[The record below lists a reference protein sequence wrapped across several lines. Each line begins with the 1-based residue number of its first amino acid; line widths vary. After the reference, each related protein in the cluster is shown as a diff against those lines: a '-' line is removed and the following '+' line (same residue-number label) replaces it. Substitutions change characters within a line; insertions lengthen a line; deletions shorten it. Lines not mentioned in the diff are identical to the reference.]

1 MHVMQEI
8 EELTLDLQNKPMRR
22 LISFLPLLILLIS
35 PVHAQPFEQGDNE
48 PNSQKNRDEIALLKQ
63 QVAGLTE
70 RLDGVTTLIEGFNGV
85 IQELKQPKQSPLLE
99 ETQMRFDVL
108 EAKVAL
114 LSKGNLSELPDS
126 DNETNQSKKKE
137 EPKIEP
143 KKEPVSKLSTIPTS
157 KLYSQGV
164 RLFLKHKYSDAEE
177 RFTITKTKNYKPAA
191 SNYYLGEIAYSTHK
205 YSNAISYF
213 KKSIQL
219 YDEASYNDMLLLH
232 TAISLEKIGDKEQAK
247 NFYQTLIQSY
257 PDASTASIAKENLKK
272 L

>member
-1 MHVMQEI
+1 MIVMQEI
-8 EELTLDLQNKPMRR
+8 EELILDSKNKTMKIP
-22 LISFLPLLILLIS
+22 ISFLILLLSIS
-35 PVHAQPFEQGDNE
+35 FAQAELLEQGDNE
-48 PNSQKNRDEIALLKQ
+48 PSSQKNRDEISLLKQ

-85 IQELKQPKQSPLLE
+85 IQELKQPKETILSE
-99 ETQMRFDVL
+99 ETQLRFNVL

-126 DNETNQSKKKE
+126 DNEVNQTKKKEE

-143 KKEPVSKLSTIPTS
+143 KKEPVSKLSTLPTS

-164 RLFLKHKYSDAEE
+164 RLFLKHKYNEAKE
-177 RFTITKTKNYKPAA
+177 RFSITKTKNYKPAA
-191 SNYYLGEIAYSTHK
+191 SNYYLGEIAYSTKK
-205 YSNAISYF
+205 YEDAISYF

-247 NFYQTLIQSY
+247 LFYQTLIQTY
-257 PDASTASIAKENLKK
+257 PDTSTASTARENLKK